1 MTIHPTETDYPTSI
15 VGAGAPLTIDA
26 DPASN
31 LMLTGMTYAKIA
43 APEVFSGR
51 VVGEPMGTSLEAARR
66 MVAVGADLASNL
78 MLTGMTYA
86 KIAAPEVFSG
96 RVVGEPM
103 GTSLE
108 AARRM
113 AAVGADLASNLMLTG
128 MTYAKIA
135 APEVFS
141 GRVVGE
147 PMGTSL
153 EAARRMAAVGADL
166 ASNLML
172 TKMTRFAITTS
183 ELFGSGV
190 VEEITQVS
198 DAEMV
203 VSLLEPS
210 PLSKLLAQLATLQHT
225 PEDERWPDAIWPNAQ
240 AFADTQAFI
249 LRLPLNVIPLPE
261 INLADDGEVNFLWQS
276 DGVYVD
282 LGFYGTGT
290 CSYFAQGKDGCK
302 IYGDDAPA
310 SKGLPLEVMTLF
322 TD

>member
-1 MTIHPTETDYPTSI
+1 MTIHTTVMDYRTSLVD
-15 VGAGAPLTIDA
+15 VGVPRTAAADSLSSFARPGTTYPALGAPKLFCDEVIEETMW
-26 DPASN
+26 ASSEEMVPF
-31 LMLTGMTYAKIA
+31 LLKLSPLSKLFATAMDY
-43 APEVFSGR
+43 R
-51 VVGEPMGTSLEAARR
+51 TSLVDVGVPRTAAADSLSSFARPGTTYP
-66 MVAVGADLASNL
+66 ALGAPKLFCDEVIEETMWAS
-78 MLTGMTYA
+78 
-86 KIAAPEVFSG
+86 
-96 RVVGEPM
+96 
-103 GTSLE
+103 
-108 AARRM
+108 
-113 AAVGADLASNLMLTG
+113 
-128 MTYAKIA
+128 
-135 APEVFS
+135 
-141 GRVVGE
+141 
-147 PMGTSL
+147 
-153 EAARRMAAVGADL
+153 
-166 ASNLML
+166 
-172 TKMTRFAITTS
+172 S
-183 ELFGSGV
+183 E
-190 VEEITQVS
+190 
-198 DAEMV
+198 EMV
-203 VSLLEPS
+203 PFLLEPS